1 MKGYGILW
9 YLSQV
14 AYVNRYTL
22 MSWYKPKKKTSHNLS
37 IHNYNKY
44 RRNWKEMVDKEA
56 SDLYY
61 KQYRRELYLDM
72 YLVTLRYKKPKAT
85 WVWLDY

>member
-1 MKGYGILW
+1 
-9 YLSQV
+9 
-14 AYVNRYTL
+14 
-22 MSWYKPKKKTSHNLS
+22 MSWYKPKKQTSHNLS

-85 WVWLDY
+85 WGWLDY